1 MGGVTLSVSL
11 LCGHRGRRS
20 FLLTSTYLEDYLR
33 PPQKMEN
40 FATLIVVKFSVLDI
54 CGGPVLTLCNI
65 SQEKLGY
72 LTLFTK

>member
-11 LCGHRGRRS
+11 WSGHRGRRS
-20 FLLTSTYLEDYLR
+20 FLLTSTNLLR
-33 PPQKMEN
+33 RLLKTPAKMEN
-40 FATLIVVKFSVLDI
+40 FATLIVAKVSVLDI

-72 LTLFTK
+72 LTVFI